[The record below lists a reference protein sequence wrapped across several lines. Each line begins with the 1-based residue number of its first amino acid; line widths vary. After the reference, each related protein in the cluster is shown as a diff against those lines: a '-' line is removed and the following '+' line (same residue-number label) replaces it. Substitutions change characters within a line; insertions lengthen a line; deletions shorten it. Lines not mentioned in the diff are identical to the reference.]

1 MTPVGS
7 RTIAPAFAALD
18 AASARREDED
28 RHDNHLDDDL
38 GDGDV
43 GGAQQQ
49 EDDREAEAHDPDE
62 NEFGLERLKQVV
74 LDNRLEPARKIVEAV
89 FAAVSEFAPDD
100 PLRDDQT
107 VVVAKRLADPD
118 VT

>member
-1 MTPVGS
+1 VPTLHLHDGEFTRLRKGGPVLGPS
-7 RTIAPAFAALD
+7 PDVRY
-18 AASARREDED
+18 ARGYVLMKR
-28 RHDNHLDDDL
+28 DDL
-38 GDGDV
+38 LIFYTDGIT
-43 GGAQQQ
+43 
-49 EDDREAEAHDPDE
+49 EAHDPDE